1 MRNVIKNCLA
11 QGIFSSLSDS
21 DREALAECMDVI
33 RFAAGDDIPAAIGFC
48 ILLSGEVAVR
58 HDAMDVAM
66 LAPGDAVGGWG
77 IWGWMQSR
85 LSVCAVSDAE
95 VARLNEETFKQWI
108 VSDPERVLRVMRTLP
123 ERLDGRLGEIS
134 QMLLSIYNAPAK
146 NMRSTVNISVNGQEQ
161 TVRIGTPLASILPTE
176 IDGLPVIS
184 ALFNNKNIS
193 LNRPLYTSG
202 RVEPI
207 TTKGLEGRLI
217 YRQSLVLLAVEAA
230 HQVDPGV
237 KLRVGPSV
245 GYAYII
251 EVIDANGH
259 DLGDFAAKM
268 DAEMKRLVRENVIFK
283 RDYCSLEEARA
294 RFMAQG
300 WADAVRIL
308 KNYRSSSVPLVSCGD
323 VYAMEIVPLVASAGV
338 LKSFSVRAAAENNEL
353 LLFHSDEERAK
364 TENLAR
370 LNYGTLVKQH
380 DTWLRGLGLTSVGAF
395 NDLAVSGDVDD
406 LIRVSEGFHEKRISQ
421 IADKI
426 LQAKPRVKV
435 ICIAGPSS
443 SGKTTFLKRLSIQLQ
458 VNGLMP
464 KCISLDDYYVD
475 RERTVRDENGEYDFE
490 AFEALD
496 IPLLGEHLHALIHGE
511 TVKTA
516 HYDFKTGISHHH
528 GGPEITLGEH
538 DVLLLEGIHGLNPRM
553 PFEQGDGV
561 FRIFINP
568 MTSLP
573 LDNVNRVSASDI
585 RLLRRIVR
593 DRYTRGITAESN
605 ILRWPS
611 VRRGEIKHIF
621 PYQNLADAFFN
632 TSLVYELAV
641 LKVYAERYLLEVPE
655 DSPAQPI
662 AFRLRR
668 LIDKIVAIYPEYV
681 PPTSI
686 LREFVGGSSFK
697 Y

>member
-1 MRNVIKNCLA
+1 MQSIKD
-11 QGIFSSLSDS
+11 SLSNGMFAVLS
-21 DREALAECMDVI
+21 DDEVSRLAEVTKVVSYE
-33 RFAAGDDIPAAIGFC
+33 ANVDIATQNVFC
-48 ILLSGEVAVR
+48 VLLNG
-58 HDAMDVAM
+58 DVAAM
-66 LAPGDAVGGWG
+66 SGDMELGRLSEGDAFGEWG
-77 IWGWMQSR
+77 VWGWMNQRVTMHAASACQVGVI
-85 LSVCAVSDAE
+85 SEGDMKA
-95 VARLNEETFKQWI
+95 I
-108 VSDPERVLRVMRTLP
+108 VKDDPDLVLRIMRSTTTM
-123 ERLDGRLGEIS
+123 LDSHLQEMTKILVS
-134 QMLLSIYNAPAK
+134 VYNAPSQT
-146 NMRSTVNISVNGQEQ
+146 MRSMITVKYNGEDHV
-161 TVRIGTPLASILPTE
+161 VRIGTPLSAILPKE
-176 IDGLPVIS
+176 IDGRPVIS
-184 ALFNNKNIS
+184 ALYNNKNIS

-202 RVEPI
+202 KVEPI
-207 TTKGLEGRLI
+207 TPKGLEGRMI

-230 HQVDPGV
+230 SQVDPQV

-245 GYAYII
+245 GYAYIL
-251 EVIDANGH
+251 EVLDAHGH
-259 DLGDFAAKM
+259 DINDLANQI
-268 DAEMKRLVRENVIFK
+268 DAEMHRLVNDDVVFR
-283 RDYCSLEEARA
+283 RDYCSLDEAREH
-294 RFMAQG
+294 FEAQG
-300 WADAVRIL
+300 WTDAVRLL
-308 KNYRSSSVPLVSCGD
+308 KKNRSSSIPLVSCGN
-323 VYAMEIVPLVASAGV
+323 VYAMEIVPLVASARV
-338 LKSFSVRAAAENNEL
+338 LKYFRVRAAAENNEL
-353 LLFHSDEERAK
+353 LLFHDIREDQAK
-364 TENLAR
+364 LENPVR
-370 LNYGTLVKQH
+370 LDYGQLVKQH
-380 DTWLRGLGLTSVGAF
+380 DTWLKGLGLTSVGAF
-395 NDLAVSGDVDD
+395 NDLAVSGDVDE

-421 IADKI
+421 IADQI
-426 LQAKPRVKV
+426 LNHVPRVKV

-464 KCISLDDYYVD
+464 KCISLDDYYID
-475 RERTVRDENGEYDFE
+475 REKTPRDENGEYDFE

-496 IPLLGEHLHALIHGE
+496 IPLLGDHLHRLIHGE

-528 GGPEITLGEH
+528 GGPEITLGEN

-573 LDNVNRVSASDI
+573 IDNVNRVSASDI

-621 PYQNLADAFFN
+621 PYQHLADAFFN

-655 DSPAQPI
+655 DSAAQPI

-668 LIDKIVAIYPEYV
+668 LIDKIVSIYPEFV

>member
-1 MRNVIKNCLA
+1 MQNVIKECLA
-11 QGIFSSLSDS
+11 QGLFSSLSDS
-21 DREALAECMDVI
+21 DRDALAGSMEVI
-33 RFAAGDDIPAAIGFC
+33 RFAAGNEIPASSGFC
-48 ILLSGEVAVR
+48 VLLSG
-58 HDAMDVAM
+58 DVAAFYDTMEMAM
-66 LAPGDAVGGWG
+66 LSKGDAFGSWG
-77 IWGWMQSR
+77 IWGLMQPR
-85 LSVCAVSDAE
+85 VTMKAVSDVE
-95 VARLNEETFKQWI
+95 VARLNEEAFKKVI
-108 VSDPERVLRVMRTLP
+108 ASHPDLVLRVMRIMP
-123 ERLDGRLGEIS
+123 EHIDGHLEEMS
-134 QMLLSIYNAPAK
+134 QMLLSIYNAPSK
-146 NMRSTVNISVNGQEQ
+146 NMRSTVNITIGGETR
-161 TVRIGTPLASILPTE
+161 TVRIGTPLLSILPRE
-176 IDGLPVIS
+176 IDGVPVIS

-207 TTKGLEGRLI
+207 TMKGLEGRMI

-230 HQVDPGV
+230 NHVDPEV

-251 EVIDANGH
+251 EVIDAHGH
-259 DLGDFAAKM
+259 DLNDLASKI
-268 DAEMKRLVRENVIFK
+268 DAEMRRLVEENVMFK
-283 RDYCSLEEARA
+283 RDYCSLEEARE
-294 RFMAQG
+294 RFQAQG
-300 WADAVRIL
+300 WTDAVRLL
-308 KNYRSSSVPLVSCGD
+308 KKYRSSSVALVSCGE

-338 LKSFSVRAAAENNEL
+338 LKAFYVRAAAENNEL
-353 LLFHSDEERAK
+353 LLFHTQEDSK
-364 TENLAR
+364 KSENPAR

-380 DTWLRGLGLTSVGAF
+380 DTWLKGLGLTSVGAF

-421 IADKI
+421 IADQI
-426 LQAKPRVKV
+426 LNHVPRVKV

-496 IPLLGEHLHALIHGE
+496 IPLLGQHLHRLIHGE
-511 TVKTA
+511 TVHTA
-516 HYDFKTGISHHH
+516 HYNFKTGKSDPE
-528 GGPEITLGEH
+528 GGPTITLGDK

-553 PFEQGDGV
+553 PFEQSDGV

-621 PYQNLADAFFN
+621 PYQHLADAFFN

-655 DSPAQPI
+655 DSAAQPI
-662 AFRLRR
+662 SFRLRR

>member
-1 MRNVIKNCLA
+1 MRNLIKDCLA
-11 QGIFSSLSDS
+11 QGIFSTLSDAE
-21 DREALAECMDVI
+21 REAIAACMSVV
-33 RFAAGDDIPAAIGFC
+33 RVSAGKEVPSSTGFC
-48 ILLSGEVAVR
+48 VLLSGE
-58 HDAMDVAM
+58 
-66 LAPGDAVGGWG
+66 LAACHGSREIAILSRGEAFGAWG
-77 IWGWMQSR
+77 IWGWMQPR
-85 LSVCAVSDAE
+85 LTMHVVSDAE
-95 VARLNEETFKQWI
+95 IAILDEDTFKNLI
-108 VSDPERVLRVMRTLP
+108 GTHPELAIRMMHAVPERVDSHL
-123 ERLDGRLGEIS
+123 EEIS
-134 QMLLSIYNAPAK
+134 QIILSIYNAPAN
-146 NMRSTVNISVNGQEQ
+146 NMRSTVNINIGGEER
-161 TVRIGTPLASILPTE
+161 TVRIGTPLLSILPRE

-207 TTKGLEGRLI
+207 TTKGLEGRMI

-230 HQVDPGV
+230 HIVDPEV

-251 EVIDANGH
+251 EVIDAHGH
-259 DLGDFAAKM
+259 DLNTLAEKM
-268 DAEMKRLVRENVIFK
+268 DAEMHRLVEEDVVFR
-283 RDYCSLEEARA
+283 RDYCSLDEARA
-294 RFMAQG
+294 RFTAQG
-300 WADAVRIL
+300 WTDAVRLL
-308 KNYRSSSVPLVSCGD
+308 KKYRSSSVALVSCGE

-338 LKSFSVRAAAENNEL
+338 LKSFYVRAAAENNEL
-353 LLFHSDEERAK
+353 LLFHNSDERLK
-364 TENLAR
+364 TENPAR

-421 IADKI
+421 IADQI
-426 LQAKPRVKV
+426 LNHVPRVKV

-496 IPLLGEHLHALIHGE
+496 IPLLGEHLHDLIHGK

-516 HYDFKTGISHHH
+516 HYDFKSGKSIHD
-528 GGPEITLGEH
+528 GGPQITLGEN

-605 ILRWPS
+605 IMRWPS

-621 PYQNLADAFFN
+621 PYQHLADAFFN

-662 AFRLRR
+662 SFRLRR